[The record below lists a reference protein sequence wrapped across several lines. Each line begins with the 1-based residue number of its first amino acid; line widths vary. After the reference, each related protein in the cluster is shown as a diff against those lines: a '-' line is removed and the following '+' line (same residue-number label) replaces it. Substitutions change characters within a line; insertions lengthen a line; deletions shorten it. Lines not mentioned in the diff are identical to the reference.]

1 MVTLLKSN
9 EKDDAARQG
18 IRKAPAALRC
28 AANTRTR
35 HGALDDAVT
44 ATDETRLPA
53 KEKN

>member
-18 IRKAPAALRC
+18 IRKAPV
-28 AANTRTR
+28 ANTCE
-35 HGALDDAVT
+35 HALDDVVT